1 LKRGLGVEFTVYEGE
16 MTKEAMLTSFTLHDA
31 YPQNFRGS
39 YGRSYFQ
46 SHKHIKPVQEIH

>member
-1 LKRGLGVEFTVYEGE
+1 LKRGLRVEFTVYEGE

-39 YGRSYFQ
+39 YGRS
-46 SHKHIKPVQEIH
+46 